1 MLKNHYPTF
10 VTCLFLFI
18 NTRWCARILKRFFS
32 IFVGEGCCL
41 VNRLLLIIHF
51 AFFIILDEI
60 RCSHFSYTTVLS
72 IFKPSICGD
81 FCEMRSFKEL
91 CKAPVTLLRL
101 WATIVY
107 ELNNRTY
114 SGFIVQIVVVSLPS
128 SQQIAKR
135 GYFFEHVQNN
145 PAHSTILKYS

>member
-1 MLKNHYPTF
+1 M
-10 VTCLFLFI
+10 FL
-18 NTRWCARILKRFFS
+18 S

-51 AFFIILDEI
+51 AFFFIILDEI

-91 CKAPVTLLRL
+91 CKAPVTLLRF

-107 ELNNRTY
+107 ELSNRTY
-114 SGFIVQIVVVSLPS
+114 SGFIAQIVVVSLPS

-135 GYFFEHVQNN
+135 GDSIEHVQNN
-145 PAHSTILKYS
+145 RAHSTILKYS